1 MEVSAGDNKLR
12 TAIEDQAA
20 CKRQY
25 GMDMSKKIALRIAA
39 LQAAES
45 LADFWPPKSGPERC
59 HELKGEREGTF
70 SVDLKH
76 PYRLL
81 FKSTTPENAS
91 SFSDDRQR
99 WRSITAIEILEI
111 EDTHG

>member
-39 LQAAES
+39 LQAADR
-45 LADFWPPKSGPERC
+45 LADFWPPKSGPELPRT
-59 HELKGEREGTF
+59 EREREGTF
-70 SVDLKH
+70 
-76 PYRLL
+76 
-81 FKSTTPENAS
+81 
-91 SFSDDRQR
+91 Q
-99 WRSITAIEILEI
+99 WI
-111 EDTHG
+111 